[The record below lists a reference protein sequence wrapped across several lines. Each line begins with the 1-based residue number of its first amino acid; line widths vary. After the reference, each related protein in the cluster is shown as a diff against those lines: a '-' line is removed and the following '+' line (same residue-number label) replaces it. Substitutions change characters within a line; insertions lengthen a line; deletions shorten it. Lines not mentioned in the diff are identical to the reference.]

1 MEPMRA
7 LFLDT
12 TRGAYSAPKCSYINK
27 KATAKQNNSLE
38 LVINLVSQSI
48 VLRVDWEINI
58 ICHLLGLVNAP
69 FLYDYKSDLSK
80 NRAYFSHLGHPYVF

>member
-1 MEPMRA
+1 MTYKRSMEPMRA

-48 VLRVDWEINI
+48 VLIFQSADTIV
-58 ICHLLGLVNAP
+58 
-69 FLYDYKSDLSK
+69 K
-80 NRAYFSHLGHPYVF
+80 